1 MSFYDL
7 LDGHATF
14 DDACRGRGPLD
25 TIHYDNDGQWHVAME
40 EAVIVGMPRQI
51 RFFFCQILACNA
63 VIDPN
68 ALWNTFKYRMS
79 DDFLTNEELHA
90 PHAVHDDDG
99 VWSWYA
105 LAHIWQIPMNGW
117 TNITMSIIYLE

>member
-1 MSFYDL
+1 
-7 LDGHATF
+7 
-14 DDACRGRGPLD
+14 
-25 TIHYDNDGQWHVAME
+25 
-40 EAVIVGMPRQI
+40 MPRQI
-51 RFFFCQILACNA
+51 RFFFCQILTCNA

-68 ALWNTFKYRMS
+68 ALWNTSKYRMS